1 MEKCKEKMIRL
12 IRSPATIV
20 LFLTWLLYAVYYLN
34 RLNYSPVI
42 PLIKADLNISN
53 AGAGVLMAFFFLS
66 YTIFQ
71 LPAGYLGD
79 RIGPRKTLAAGA
91 IISIVGNLIF
101 SQVTGFVL
109 LAFGQLINGMGQAL
123 GWSSAIKMVVN
134 WFPKKR
140 RATAIG
146 FFITCV
152 TIGSSAGI
160 RLSGLIGDRLGW
172 RASFMIPPLLMLC
185 VLVVFWLVARDNPID
200 KGLPGFED
208 EAALEQILPGDSR
221 SRIRLVLTNRT
232 LWVVALVYFCFV
244 YVQFG
249 CLVWIPS
256 FLAEGYN
263 LSVNRASVLASLVL
277 LPGIFASP
285 LGGFLSDHYFKGRRK
300 PLIIIGMAV
309 LSGACFLLGFDLD
322 IEVAVVVLA
331 VVGLMILMPDV
342 LLAAFPADILSRKLT
357 ATGMGF
363 LATFTSAAGI
373 VTTPL
378 SGKIVDVFHSYGALF
393 FSFAV
398 VALAGMVVTMFISE
412 NTTEP

>member
-1 MEKCKEKMIRL
+1 MIQRV
-12 IRSPATIV
+12 RPPAIVV
-20 LFLTWLLYAVYYLN
+20 LFLTWLLFAVYYLN

-42 PLIKADLNISN
+42 PLIKADLDISN
-53 AGAGVLMAFFFLS
+53 AGAGLLLAFFFLS

-79 RIGPRKTLAAGA
+79 RLGPRKTLAAGA
-91 IISIVGNLIF
+91 VISIIGNLIF
-101 SQVTGFVL
+101 SQVNGFAL
-109 LAFGQLINGMGQAL
+109 LAFGQLINGMGQAV

-134 WFPKKR
+134 WFPKER

-160 RLSGLIGDRLGW
+160 RMSGLIGDRLGW
-172 RASFMIPPLLMLC
+172 RASFIIPPLLMLC
-185 VLVVFWLVARDNPID
+185 TLVVFWFVVRDNPID
-200 KGLPGFED
+200 KGHPDFAD
-208 EAALEQILPGDSR
+208 ETALEQIVPEDFRL
-221 SRIRLVLTNRT
+221 RIRLVLTNRT

-249 CLVWIPS
+249 CLVWIPT
-256 FLAEGYN
+256 FLTERYAM
-263 LSVNRASVLASLVL
+263 SVNRASLLSSLVL
-277 LPGIFASP
+277 LPGILASP
-285 LGGFLSDHYFKGRRK
+285 LCGFLSDRFFMGRRK

-309 LSGACFLLGFDLD
+309 LSGTCFLLGFDLD
-322 IEVAVVVLA
+322 INLVLVALA
-331 VVGLMILMPDV
+331 VIGLTILIPDV
-342 LLAAFPADILSRKLT
+342 LLATFPADILSRKLT

-378 SGKIVDVFHSYGALF
+378 SGKIVDAFHSYGVLF

-398 VALAGMVVTMFISE
+398 AALAGTVVAMFINE
-412 NTTEP
+412 KTAET

>member
-1 MEKCKEKMIRL
+1 MIRRV
-12 IRSPATIV
+12 RSPAIVV
-20 LFLTWLLYAVYYLN
+20 LFLTWLLFAVYYLN

-42 PLIKADLNISN
+42 PLIKADLDISN
-53 AGAGVLMAFFFLS
+53 AGAGALLAFFFLS
-66 YTIFQ
+66 YTVFQ

-79 RIGPRKTLAAGA
+79 RFGPRKTLAAGA
-91 IISIVGNLIF
+91 VVSIIGNLIF
-101 SQVTGFVL
+101 SQVNGFAL
-109 LAFGQLINGMGQAL
+109 LAIGQLINGMGQAV

-134 WFPKKR
+134 WFPKER

-160 RLSGLIGDRLGW
+160 RMSGLIGDHLGW

-185 VLVVFWLVARDNPID
+185 TLVVFWCVARDNPID
-200 KGLPGFED
+200 KGQPGFED
-208 EAALEQILPGDSR
+208 EAVLEQRLPGDSW
-221 SRIRLVLTNRT
+221 SQIRLVLTNRT
-232 LWVVALVYFCFV
+232 LWVVALVYFCFA

-249 CLVWIPS
+249 CLVWIPT
-256 FLAEGYN
+256 FLSEGYAM
-263 LSVNRASVLASLVL
+263 SVNRASVVASLVL

-285 LGGFLSDHYFKGRRK
+285 FCGFLSDRYFKGRRK
-300 PLIIIGMAV
+300 SLIIIGMAV
-309 LSGACFLLGFDLD
+309 LAGTCFLLGFDLD
-322 IEVAVVVLA
+322 IGVAVAVLA
-331 VVGLMILMPDV
+331 VVGLMIVMPDV
-342 LLAAFPADILSRKLT
+342 LLATFPADILSRKLT

-363 LATFTSAAGI
+363 LATFTSASGI

-398 VALAGMVVTMFISE
+398 VALAGMVVAMFINE
-412 NTTEP
+412 KTAEP

>member
-1 MEKCKEKMIRL
+1 MIRL
-12 IRSPATIV
+12 IRSPATVV

-42 PLIKADLNISN
+42 PLIKADLDISN
-53 AGAGVLMAFFFLS
+53 AGAGVLLAFFFLS

-79 RIGPRKTLAAGA
+79 RFGPRKMLAAGG
-91 IISIVGNLIF
+91 IISIIGNLIF
-101 SQVTGFVL
+101 SQVDGFAL
-109 LAFGQLINGMGQAL
+109 LAFGQLINGMGQAV

-134 WFPKKR
+134 WFPRER

-152 TIGSSAGI
+152 TIGSSVGI
-160 RLSGLIGDRLGW
+160 RMSGLIGDRLGW

-185 VLVVFWLVARDNPID
+185 TLVVFWWVVRDSPTD
-200 KGLPGFED
+200 KGQPGFED
-208 EAALEQILPGDSR
+208 EAVLEQRLPGDSL

-256 FLAEGYN
+256 FLTEGYAM
-263 LSVNRASVLASLVL
+263 SVNRASLLTSLVL
-277 LPGIFASP
+277 LPGILASP
-285 LGGFLSDHYFKGRRK
+285 LCGFLSDRFFKGRRK

-309 LSGACFLLGFDLD
+309 LAGTCFLLGFDLD
-322 IEVAVVVLA
+322 INVVIMVLA
-331 VVGLMILMPDV
+331 VIGLMILMPDV
-342 LLAAFPADILSRKLT
+342 LLATFPADILSRKLT

-398 VALAGMVVTMFISE
+398 AALVGTVVALFISE
-412 NTTEP
+412 NTAEP

>member
-1 MEKCKEKMIRL
+1 MIRL
-12 IRSPATIV
+12 IRSPATVV
-20 LFLTWLLYAVYYLN
+20 LFLTWLLYAAYYLN

-42 PLIKADLNISN
+42 PLIKVDLDISN
-53 AGAGVLMAFFFLS
+53 AGAGVLLAFFFLS

-79 RIGPRKTLAAGA
+79 RFGPRKTLAVGA
-91 IISIVGNLIF
+91 VVSIVGNLIF
-101 SQVTGFVL
+101 SQVTGFAL
-109 LAFGQLINGMGQAL
+109 LAFGQLINGMGQAM

-134 WFPKKR
+134 WFPKER

-152 TIGSSAGI
+152 TFGSSAGI
-160 RLSGLIGDRLGW
+160 RMSGLIGDHLGW

-185 VLVVFWLVARDNPID
+185 TLVVFWCVARDNPID
-200 KGLPGFED
+200 KGQPGFED
-208 EAALEQILPGDSR
+208 EAVLEQRLPGDSW

-249 CLVWIPS
+249 CLVWIPT
-256 FLAEGYN
+256 FLAEGYAM
-263 LSVNRASVLASLVL
+263 SVNRASVLASLVL
-277 LPGIFASP
+277 LPGIIASP
-285 LGGFLSDHYFKGRRK
+285 GCGFLSDHYFQGRRK

-309 LSGACFLLGFDLD
+309 LAGACFLLGFDLN
-322 IEVAVVVLA
+322 IKVVVVALA
-331 VVGLMILMPDV
+331 VVGLMIMVPDV
-342 LLAAFPADILSRKLT
+342 LLATFPADILSRKLT

-363 LATFTSAAGI
+363 LATFTSASGI

-378 SGKIVDVFHSYGALF
+378 SGKIVDMFHSYGALF

-398 VALAGMVVTMFISE
+398 VALAGTVVALFISE
-412 NTTEP
+412 NTVEP

>member
-1 MEKCKEKMIRL
+1 MIQRV
-12 IRSPATIV
+12 RSPAIVV
-20 LFLTWLLYAVYYLN
+20 LFSTWLLFAVYYLN

-42 PLIKADLNISN
+42 PLIKADLDISN
-53 AGAGVLMAFFFLS
+53 TGAGLLLAFFFLS

-79 RIGPRKTLAAGA
+79 RFGPRKTLAAGA
-91 IISIVGNLIF
+91 VISIIGNLIF
-101 SQVTGFVL
+101 SQVNGFAL
-109 LAFGQLINGMGQAL
+109 LAFGQLVNGMGQAV

-134 WFPKKR
+134 WFPKER

-160 RLSGLIGDRLGW
+160 RMSGLIGDHLGW
-172 RASFMIPPLLMLC
+172 RASFMIPPVLMLGT
-185 VLVVFWLVARDNPID
+185 LVVFWFVVRDNPID
-200 KGLPGFED
+200 KGHPNFTD
-208 EAALEQILPGDSR
+208 ETALEQIVPEDFRL
-221 SRIRLVLTNRT
+221 RIRLVLTNRT

-249 CLVWIPS
+249 CLVWIPT
-256 FLAEGYN
+256 FLTERYAM
-263 LSVNRASVLASLVL
+263 SVNRASFLTSLVL
-277 LPGIFASP
+277 LPGILASP
-285 LGGFLSDHYFKGRRK
+285 LCGFLSDRFFKGRRK
-300 PLIIIGMAV
+300 PLIITGMAV
-309 LSGACFLLGFDLD
+309 LSGTCFLLGFDLD
-322 IEVAVVVLA
+322 INLVVVALA
-331 VVGLMILMPDV
+331 VIGLMILMPDV
-342 LLAAFPADILSRKLT
+342 LLATFPADILSRKLT

-393 FSFAV
+393 FSFAFAALVGTV
-398 VALAGMVVTMFISE
+398 VAMFIKE
-412 NTTEP
+412 KIVET

>member
-1 MEKCKEKMIRL
+1 MIQRV
-12 IRSPATIV
+12 RPPAIVV
-20 LFLTWLLYAVYYLN
+20 LFLTWLLFAVYYLN

-42 PLIKADLNISN
+42 PLIKADLDISN
-53 AGAGVLMAFFFLS
+53 AGAGLLLAFFFLS

-79 RIGPRKTLAAGA
+79 RLGPRKTLAAGA
-91 IISIVGNLIF
+91 VISIIGNLIF
-101 SQVTGFVL
+101 SQVNGFAL
-109 LAFGQLINGMGQAL
+109 LAFGQLINGMGQAV

-134 WFPKKR
+134 WFPKER

-160 RLSGLIGDRLGW
+160 RMSGLIGDRLGW
-172 RASFMIPPLLMLC
+172 RASFIIPPLLMLC
-185 VLVVFWLVARDNPID
+185 TLVVFWFVVRDNPID
-200 KGLPGFED
+200 KGHPDFAD
-208 EAALEQILPGDSR
+208 ETALEQTVPEDFRL
-221 SRIRLVLTNRT
+221 RIRLVLTNRT

-249 CLVWIPS
+249 CLVWIPT
-256 FLAEGYN
+256 FLTERYAM
-263 LSVNRASVLASLVL
+263 SVNRASLLTSLVL
-277 LPGIFASP
+277 LPGILASP
-285 LGGFLSDHYFKGRRK
+285 LCGFLSDRFFMGRRK

-309 LSGACFLLGFDLD
+309 LSGTCFLLGFDLD
-322 IEVAVVVLA
+322 INLVLVALA
-331 VVGLMILMPDV
+331 VIGLTILIPDV
-342 LLAAFPADILSRKLT
+342 LLATFPADILSRKLT

-378 SGKIVDVFHSYGALF
+378 SGKIVDAFHSYGVLF

-398 VALAGMVVTMFISE
+398 AALAGTVVAMFINE
-412 NTTEP
+412 KTAET

>member
-1 MEKCKEKMIRL
+1 MIRM
-12 IRSPATIV
+12 IRSPATVV
-20 LFLTWLLYAVYYLN
+20 LFLTWFLYAAYYLN

-42 PLIKADLNISN
+42 PLIKADLDISN
-53 AGAGVLMAFFFLS
+53 AGAGALLAFFFLS

-79 RIGPRKTLAAGA
+79 RFGPRKTLAAGG
-91 IISIVGNLIF
+91 IISIIGNLIF
-101 SQVTGFVL
+101 SQVNGFAL
-109 LAFGQLINGMGQAL
+109 LAFGQLINGMGQAV

-134 WFPKKR
+134 WFPKER

-160 RLSGLIGDRLGW
+160 RMSGFIGDHLGW

-185 VLVVFWLVARDNPID
+185 TLVVFWCVARDNPID
-200 KGLPGFED
+200 KGQPGFED
-208 EAALEQILPGDSR
+208 EAVLEQRLPGDSL

-256 FLAEGYN
+256 FLTEGYAM
-263 LSVNRASVLASLVL
+263 SVNRASLLTSLVL
-277 LPGIFASP
+277 LPGILASP
-285 LGGFLSDHYFKGRRK
+285 LCGFLSDRFFKGRRK

-309 LSGACFLLGFDLD
+309 LAGTCFLLCFDLD
-322 IEVAVVVLA
+322 INVVIMVLA
-331 VVGLMILMPDV
+331 VIGLMILMPDV
-342 LLAAFPADILSRKLT
+342 LLATFPADILSRKLT

-398 VALAGMVVTMFISE
+398 AALVGTVVALFISE
-412 NTTEP
+412 NTAEP